1 MSRLSVRWEAQS
13 NNTTRPTTNPFQFF
27 GKPFERLIIDC
38 VGPLPTVKTGHQCL
52 LMIISASTCY
62 PEAVPLRSIQAVTSL
77 DVKLLFV
84 FIFAFTCMLWISM
97 LYFMLYCVQ
106 FFLSLTLSFWQC
118 LIGTSCRR
126 LRREQERL
134 NAGKQNIVAS
144 FCGVCVVKLC
154 CWCCAVPSCLLTT
167 LID

>member
-1 MSRLSVRWEAQS
+1 MGSPIKQYHS
-13 NNTTRPTTNPFQFF
+13 PHYNPFQFF

-52 LMIISASTCY
+52 LMMISASTCY

-106 FFLSLTLSFWQC
+106 FLSLSHSLFLAVLDWDQ
-118 LIGTSCRR
+118 LQEITSWAGAFKCWEAEHCSE
-126 LRREQERL
+126 LLWCVRREALLLVLPRSVL
-134 NAGKQNIVAS
+134 SPDNVDWL
-144 FCGVCVVKLC
+144 VC
-154 CWCCAVPSCLLTT
+154 
-167 LID
+167 